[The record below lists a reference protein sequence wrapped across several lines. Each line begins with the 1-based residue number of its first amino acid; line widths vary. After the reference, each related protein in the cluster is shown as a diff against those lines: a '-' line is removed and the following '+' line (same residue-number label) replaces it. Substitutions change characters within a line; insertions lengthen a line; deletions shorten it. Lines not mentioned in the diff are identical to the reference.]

1 MNQTIKHLIEELIST
16 QEALNIE
23 INKGNQGPITL
34 ENDCEFHTNWARY
47 DSTKNINNEY
57 FMRFYYQNKKAIYQ
71 DEFLNINNLTI
82 RILPERPI
90 KIIIDYEIE
99 KNLST
104 NEYNGLITIQV
115 FNEDTGKILPLVLY
129 IDQQE
134 TLDKIYGII
143 EHFKN
148 TTDVED
154 EGYLYTDDL
163 IEILIKE
170 LKNYKIDLEIFG

>member
-1 MNQTIKHLIEELIST
+1 MDGTIKQLIEELISI
-16 QEALNIE
+16 QESINIE
-23 INKGNQGPITL
+23 INKGTMGPVNL
-34 ENDCEFHTNWARY
+34 ENDCELYTHWARY
-47 DSTKNINNEY
+47 DSTKNVNNEH

-99 KNLST
+99 KNLSI
-104 NEYNGLITIQV
+104 NEYNGHITVQV

-129 IDQQE
+129 PDQQE
-134 TLDKIYGII
+134 TLDKIYGTI
-143 EHFKN
+143 ERFKN